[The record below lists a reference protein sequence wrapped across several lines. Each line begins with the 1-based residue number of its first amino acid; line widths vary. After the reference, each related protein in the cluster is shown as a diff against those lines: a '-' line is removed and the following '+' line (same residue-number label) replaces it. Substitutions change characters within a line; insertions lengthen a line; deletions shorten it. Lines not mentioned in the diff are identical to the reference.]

1 MGIGCVASAR
11 RIISSP
17 AFRALNTRPL
27 LVSRGCFMRRVLGVV
42 PFVYY
47 MFLVRSLVPP
57 FVCVYG
63 TLHVWTVLCAFGH
76 GSGIVALRVSYLDAL
91 EFGGEFMR

>member
-1 MGIGCVASAR
+1 
-11 RIISSP
+11 
-17 AFRALNTRPL
+17 
-27 LVSRGCFMRRVLGVV
+27 MRRVLRVV

-47 MFLVRSLVPP
+47 MFLVRSLVPS
-57 FVCVYG
+57 FVCIYG